1 MGFLGGSDGKESAC
15 NVTDMGSIP
24 GSGGSSPGEGHGKSL
39 QHSCLE
45 NSMDRRAWKA
55 TVHGVRKESDMTEL
69 DLEFKIPYLILKGF
83 IHCAERAYH
92 FYLRC

>member
-1 MGFLGGSDGKESAC
+1 
-15 NVTDMGSIP
+15 
-24 GSGGSSPGEGHGKSL
+24 
-39 QHSCLE
+39 
-45 NSMDRRAWKA
+45 MDRRAWKA